1 MVIRPLFCALIFA
14 AVIGEAARASR
25 YSLGPYPPGKNELY
39 NRPVRLV
46 LTTLAGERPSM
57 ERVRQLLETAHSFR
71 YALTDPYRAA
81 LPNETDRLRSGD
93 CKAKS
98 LWLIEQMGDRRVRYV
113 IGKIHRS
120 SALHHA
126 WVEWHDGEQWWILDP
141 TNTVTPIAVESVGR
155 SDYVSLYR
163 YSPEQD
169 WTGEDG

>member
-1 MVIRPLFCALIFA
+1 MRILLCAVLLA
-14 AVIGEAARASR
+14 AAGVADTARASR
-25 YSLGPYPPGKNELY
+25 YSLGPYPPGKSELY

-46 LTTLAGERPSM
+46 LTTLPDEKPSM
-57 ERVRQLLETAHSFR
+57 ERVRTLLETAHGFR

-81 LPNETDRLRSGD
+81 LPNETERLRSGD

-98 LWLIEQMGDRRVRYV
+98 LWLIEQMGDRRIRYV

-126 WVEWHDGEQWWILDP
+126 WVEWNDGKRWWILDP
-141 TNTVTPIAVESVGR
+141 TNTDTPIAEETVGP

-163 YSPEQD
+163 YGPEQG
-169 WTGEDG
+169 WTEELE